1 MKVIMYHYVRNNQ
14 KEYPYFKSLSLS
26 RFKRQIIILRKKYGI
41 ISNENQIDKKNNKV
55 LLTFDDGLKDHL
67 QVAKILK
74 KNNIIG
80 IFFIPTQPLK
90 NKKILNVHKT
100 HLILGKKKS
109 SLALKELK
117 NLISDQNLIKNKSLF
132 KNYNKIKY
140 LGKSYNN
147 HAKDE
152 KDKIEFKSVIN
163 YLSRDMHLQS
173 KILDKLMKLFKIKK
187 KLKDIYLDNREIN
200 QINKMG
206 MIIGSHGHS
215 HRLLSE
221 LTSRE
226 QKLEISRSTKYLKKI
241 IGKNLSHFCYP
252 YGGKKSYNLNTI
264 KILKLNRFKYAY
276 SVNKADVN
284 SNILKNKPFEIPR
297 YDCVN
302 FKH

>member
-1 MKVIMYHYVRNNQ
+1 MKVIMYHYVRKNL
-14 KEYPYFKSLSLS
+14 KEYPYFKSLSIS
-26 RFKRQIIILRKKYGI
+26 RFKRQIVTLKKKYGI
-41 ISNENQIDKKNNKV
+41 ISNENQINVKNNKV

-74 KNNIIG
+74 RNNITG

-117 NLISDQNLIKNKSLF
+117 NLIINQNIIKNKNLF
-132 KNYNKIKY
+132 KSYNKIQHLSKI
-140 LGKSYNN
+140 YNN
-147 HAKDE
+147 HVKDE
-152 KDKIEFKSVIN
+152 KDKIEFKSIIN
-163 YLSRDMHLQS
+163 YLSKDIFLQS

-187 KLKDIYLDNREIN
+187 KIKDIYLNNLEISKMYN
-200 QINKMG
+200 MG

-215 HRLLSE
+215 HRLLSK
-221 LTSRE
+221 LTFKE
-226 QKLEISRSTKYLKKI
+226 QKLEISRSNKYLKKI

-252 YGGKKSYNLNTI
+252 YGGKKSYNSNTI
-264 KILKLNRFKYAY
+264 KILKLNKFKYAY

-284 SNILKNKPFEIPR
+284 SNNLKNKPFEIPR
-297 YDCVN
+297 YDCIN
-302 FKH
+302 F